1 MLSKRGQVRTNDLF
15 IGFLTLSL
23 PPPIPTHPR
32 TRSRPETARFCNN
45 TCPYGSLLA
54 NMGRGLSRYSGASDA
69 PDFGHRTPAFV
80 APFSSPSPVGP
91 YLQGPQGRSG
101 NCPACACIKRRTAGS
116 VPKLCGGRTVT
127 EQGPVRHAGHHT
139 CYGRALLPCG
149 VRCTRTSPPSPPP
162 RPAVRIALALWSV
175 AESFCLR
182 RVTGLKA
189 CLPRPGPAHGR
200 WRCFWKA
207 LDPEADIYKKPY
219 IRAIGSANR

>member
-32 TRSRPETARFCNN
+32 TRSRPETAHFCNN

-162 RPAVRIALALWSV
+162 PPRRPDCSCPLVCCRVVLPSPGYRSQGLLA
-175 AESFCLR
+175 
-182 RVTGLKA
+182 T
-189 CLPRPGPAHGR
+189 PRPCTRTVAVFLESP
-200 WRCFWKA
+200 
-207 LDPEADIYKKPY
+207 
-219 IRAIGSANR
+219 GSRS